1 MQIFYIVFELNE
13 YGFLSIEAL
22 QYAAAQYF
30 CQALCAAAHG
40 FLHTKK
46 QRFIN
51 IRALSYFT
59 ILTNEVYRIFLRA

>member
-30 CQALCAAAHG
+30 AKPYVQQ
-40 FLHTKK
+40 HTAFYTLKNK
-46 QRFIN
+46 D
-51 IRALSYFT
+51 L
-59 ILTNEVYRIFLRA
+59 